1 MVYKINQ
8 PTYISGAWVF
18 NPISL
23 WFKIYIFIPIGFM
36 GLTNMYITARWAP
49 HGRYIGSVPA
59 PRMPPGPP
67 GCPA

>member
-23 WFKIYIFIPIGFM
+23 WFMIYIYIFIPIGFM
-36 GLTNMYITARWAP
+36 GLTNIYITARWAP
-49 HGRYIGSVPA
+49 HGRY
-59 PRMPPGPP
+59 R
-67 GCPA
+67 